1 MLRYS
6 FGLQKEADTIEK
18 AITEVLQA
26 GYRTADIY
34 TDGMIKLGT
43 KEMGTEIAKRI

>member
-6 FGLQKEADTIEK
+6 FALRKDAYAIEK

-43 KEMGTEIAKRI
+43 KEIGTEIAKRI